1 VGATGPCTQ
10 NGAIESRGELAMRVR
25 TVLVI
30 LVLLL
35 VAGFVAA
42 NLPAFTAPT
51 TLSLLVARIEAPLG
65 LVMLGLQGLVLG
77 VFAVYVAMWQGAVL
91 LQTLRHT
98 KELQAQRALAD
109 QAEASRFTELR
120 AVLHEEFER
129 VAAQIGRTQE
139 ELRHEMR
146 DHANSLAA
154 TLSSRSSFRNL
165 GPRNRS
171 GNFSRKSA
179 MAPGSDRRARSASIR
194 SSICAAC

>member
-1 VGATGPCTQ
+1 
-10 NGAIESRGELAMRVR
+10 MRVR

-42 NLPAFTAPT
+42 NWPAFTAPT
-51 TLSLLVARIEAPLG
+51 PLSLLVAHIEAPLG
-65 LVMLGLQGLVLG
+65 LVMLGLQGLVVG
-77 VFAVYVAMWQGAVL
+77 VFAVYLAMWQGAVL
-91 LQTLRHT
+91 LQTRRHT

-120 AVLHEEFER
+120 AVLHEEFAR
-129 VAAQIGRTQE
+129 VAAQIGRTHE

-154 TLSSRSSFRNL
+154 TISELEGRVQGQGTPTS
-165 GPRNRS
+165 P
-171 GNFSRKSA
+171 
-179 MAPGSDRRARSASIR
+179 
-194 SSICAAC
+194 